1 MTDLDTVKQLYP
13 QCAQAGANL
22 SEVFVAV
29 HAAVK
34 GNGLT
39 YSSTVRLTFGLSM
52 WVSLVSHAFGVEIYI
67 RKTEFLNR
75 HRSGF
80 VLERDDDDTQKFT
93 ANDR

>member
-52 WVSLVSHAFGVEIYI
+52 WVSLVSHAFGVEIYVRMI
-67 RKTEFLNR
+67 RTLLITVLHKSYVSNFWPS
-75 HRSGF
+75 RS
-80 VLERDDDDTQKFT
+80 ERLSF
-93 ANDR
+93 